1 MSGVVPA
8 REPSAR
14 SNPVHIFE
22 NLLSVMA
29 LSLMAI
35 LPVSE
40 MVSRQ
45 FKYGGITGAAV
56 IVQQLTLWV
65 GFLGAALAARS
76 GNLLSLS
83 ASTILPE
90 RFRPPARII
99 AFAMLATVC
108 TCLAWASN
116 IYVVSEREAGSWLL
130 QDLLPKWWSVMIMP
144 VGFTV
149 IALRAV
155 WLASPVWKGRA
166 LATVGLLIPVALFYA
181 GTPAPPIIFQVGLL
195 LMLLATLLGL
205 PIFAVFGGFA
215 MLLFWRSGTPIA
227 SVPVEMYR
235 LVASPLLPSIPLFTF
250 AGYLMVEGGATK
262 RFLRV
267 FAALFSWAPGGM
279 AIVTVVICAIFTWGG
294 SGLTILSL
302 GGLLLPVLI
311 KARYPERFSIGLL
324 TASGSLGLLFPPSL
338 PVILYG
344 VYAAVPID
352 RLFIGG
358 LLPGLLMVTLAASM
372 GIRQGLKSETV
383 RDKFSLTEARA
394 AIWEAK
400 WELMLPVIM
409 LVGLFGGF
417 GTLTE
422 AAALTALVTLLVET
436 FVYGGIS
443 LRRDYMRVCVE
454 CATVVGGILLILGV
468 ALGFTNYLVDA
479 EIPSRIVD
487 WVQAH
492 IHSKYVFLLL
502 LNAALLV
509 VGSLMDIFAAILVIV
524 PLLKPLTAAY
534 GIDPVQMGI
543 IFLANLE
550 LGYLM
555 PPVGINLCLAAYRF
569 EKPLFVVYRALLPF
583 LLVLLG
589 GVLLITYVPWM
600 TTAPLQWF
608 GK

>member
-1 MSGVVPA
+1 MSGVIPA

-14 SNPVHIFE
+14 SNPVFTLE

-29 LSLMAI
+29 LSAMAI

-45 FKYGGITGAAV
+45 FRYGGITGAAV

-83 ASTILPE
+83 ASTMLPE
-90 RFRPPARII
+90 RFRPVARIM
-99 AFAMLATVC
+99 AFAMLATVS
-108 TCLAWASN
+108 TCLAWASY

-155 WLASPVWKGRA
+155 WQASPLWRGRA
-166 LATVGLLIPVALFYA
+166 LALVGLLIPVALFYA
-181 GTPAPPIIFQVGLL
+181 GTPAPPIVFQVGLL

-215 MLLFWRSGTPIA
+215 MLLFWHSGTPIA

-279 AIVTVVICAIFTWGG
+279 AIVTVVVCAIFTWVG

-302 GGLLLPVLI
+302 GGLLVPVLI

-372 GIRQGLKSETV
+372 GIRQGIKSGTV

-400 WELMLPVIM
+400 WELLLPVIM

-422 AAALTALVTLLVET
+422 AAALTALATLVVET

-454 CATVVGGILLILGV
+454 CASVVGGILLILGV

-492 IHSKYVFLLL
+492 IHSKYLFLLL

>member
-1 MSGVVPA
+1 MSLPIAVEQPA
-8 REPSAR
+8 RW
-14 SNPVHIFE
+14 NPFFSFE
-22 NLLSVMA
+22 NLLSAVA
-29 LSLMAI
+29 LSMMTL

-40 MVSRQ
+40 MVTRQ
-45 FKYGGITGAAV
+45 FHWGGITGAAV
-56 IVQQLTLWV
+56 IVQQLTLWI

-83 ASTILPE
+83 ASTFLPE
-90 RFRPPARII
+90 RLRAPGRIV
-99 AFAMLATVC
+99 AFAVLASVSL
-108 TCLAWASN
+108 CLAWASLE
-116 IYVVSEREAGSWLL
+116 YVQVEKQAGSWVL
-130 QDLLPKWWSVMIMP
+130 QDVLPKWVAIVIMP
-144 VGFTV
+144 IGFTL
-149 IALRAV
+149 IAVRAV
-155 WLASPVWKGRA
+155 WLANPLWKGRA
-166 LATVGLLIPVALFYA
+166 LAAIGLLIPLGLYYA
-181 GTPAPPIIFQVGLL
+181 GTPAPLPIFQIGLL
-195 LMLLATLLGL
+195 VLFCSTLLGL

-215 MLLFWRSGTPIA
+215 LLMFWQAGTPIA

-250 AGYLMVEGGATK
+250 AGYLMVKGGATK

-302 GGLLLPVLI
+302 GGLLVPVLI
-311 KARYPERFSIGLL
+311 RARYPEQFSIGLL

-344 VYAAVPID
+344 VYAATPID

-358 LLPGLLMVTLAASM
+358 LLPGLLMVTLAAAM
-372 GIRQGLKSETV
+372 GIRQGIKSETV
-383 RDKFSLTEARA
+383 RDKFSLHEAGA
-394 AIWEAK
+394 AMWEAK
-400 WELMLPVIM
+400 WELLLPVIM

-422 AAALTALVTLLVET
+422 AAALTALATLFVET
-436 FVYGGIS
+436 VIYRGIS
-443 LRRDYMRVCVE
+443 LRRDYTLVCVE

-492 IHSKYVFLLL
+492 IHSKYVFLLA
-502 LNAALLV
+502 LNACLLV

-569 EKPLFVVYRALLPF
+569 EKPMFTVYRALLPF
-583 LLVLLG
+583 LLVLLC

-600 TTAPLQWF
+600 TTAPLRWL

>member
-1 MSGVVPA
+1 VNPLAAEVAPVQ
-8 REPSAR
+8 R
-14 SNPVHIFE
+14 SNPFFTAE
-22 NLLSVMA
+22 NLLSVAA
-29 LSLMAI
+29 LSLMAL
-35 LPVSE
+35 LPVSD
-40 MVSRQ
+40 MVARAT
-45 FKYGGITGAAV
+45 GVNGITGGAV
-56 IVQQLTLWV
+56 IVQQLTLWI

-83 ASTILPE
+83 ASTFLPDKL
-90 RFRPPARII
+90 RAPARIV
-99 AFAMLATVC
+99 AFGVLAAVAL
-108 TCLAWASN
+108 CLVWASLQF
-116 IYVVSEREAGSWLL
+116 VQVEKQSGSWLL
-130 QDLLPKWWSVMIMP
+130 QDVLPKWVALVIMP
-144 VGFTV
+144 VGFAV

-155 WLASPVWKGRA
+155 WLASPKWSGRA
-166 LATVGLLIPVALFYA
+166 LSGIGLLLPVALYYA
-181 GTPAPPIIFQVGLL
+181 GTPAPTSLFSLGVLVMI
-195 LMLLATLLGL
+195 LATLLGL

-215 MLLFWRSGTPIA
+215 LLLFWNAGTPIA

-267 FAALFSWAPGGM
+267 FSALFSWAPGGM
-279 AIVTVVICAIFTWGG
+279 AIVTVLICAIFTWGG

-302 GGLLLPVLI
+302 GGLLVPVLI
-311 KARYPERFSIGLL
+311 RSRYPERFSIGLL

-344 VYAAVPID
+344 VYAAVAID

-358 LLPGLLMVTLAASM
+358 LLPGLLMVLLAASM
-372 GIRQGLKSETV
+372 GIRQGLKSESI
-383 RDKFSLTEARA
+383 RDPFSPKEAAA

-400 WELMLPVIM
+400 WELLIPTVM

-422 AAALTALVTLLVET
+422 AAALTAVVALFIEVVI
-436 FVYGGIS
+436 YRGIS
-443 LRRDYMRVCVE
+443 LRHDYMRVCVE

-479 EIPSRIVD
+479 EIPTRIVD
-487 WVQAH
+487 WVQGH
-492 IHSKYVFLLL
+492 IHSKYLFLLL
-502 LNAALLV
+502 LNLCLLV

-524 PLLKPLTAAY
+524 PLLKPLTVAY

-543 IFLANLE
+543 IFLSNLE

-569 EKPLFVVYRALLPF
+569 EKPMFVVYRALLPF
-583 LLVLLG
+583 LLVLLC

-600 TTAPLQWF
+600 TSAPLHWL

>member
-1 MSGVVPA
+1 
-8 REPSAR
+8 
-14 SNPVHIFE
+14 
-22 NLLSVMA
+22 
-29 LSLMAI
+29 
-35 LPVSE
+35 
-40 MVSRQ
+40 
-45 FKYGGITGAAV
+45 
-56 IVQQLTLWV
+56 
-65 GFLGAALAARS
+65 
-76 GNLLSLS
+76 
-83 ASTILPE
+83 
-90 RFRPPARII
+90 
-99 AFAMLATVC
+99 MLATVS
-108 TCLAWASN
+108 TCLAWASWQ
-116 IYVVSEREAGSWLL
+116 YVSVERQAGSWLL
-130 QDLLPKWWSVMIMP
+130 QDLLPKWWSVFIMP
-144 VGFTV
+144 VGFAV

-155 WLASPVWKGRA
+155 WLASPLWKGRA
-166 LATVGLLIPVALFYA
+166 LAAIGLLIPVALFYS
-181 GTPAPPIIFQVGLL
+181 GTPAPPPVFQVGIL
-195 LMLLATLLGL
+195 LMLAATMLGL

-215 MLLFWRSGTPIA
+215 MLLFWQSGTPIA

-250 AGYLMVEGGATK
+250 AGYLMVKGGATK

-267 FAALFSWAPGGM
+267 FAALFSWAPGGL

-302 GGLLLPVLI
+302 GGLLVPVLI
-311 KARYPERFSIGLL
+311 RARYPERFSIGLL

-372 GIRQGLKSETV
+372 GIRQGIKSNTV
-383 RDKFSLTEARA
+383 RDKFSFHEARA

-400 WELMLPVIM
+400 WELLLPLIM

-422 AAALTALVTLLVET
+422 AAALTALATLLVET
-436 FVYGGIS
+436 IVYRGIS

-454 CATVVGGILLILGV
+454 CASVVGGILLILGV

-479 EIPSRIVD
+479 EIPTRIVD

-502 LNAALLV
+502 LNVALLV

-524 PLLKPLTAAY
+524 PLLKPLTVAY

-555 PPVGINLCLAAYRF
+555 PPVGMNLCLAAYRF
-569 EKPLFVVYRALLPF
+569 EKPMFTVYRALLPF
-583 LLVLLG
+583 LLVLLA

-600 TTAPLQWF
+600 TTAPLHWF